1 MNAIPNVQINNETS
15 YKAGTE
21 VEYQCDIGYT
31 DSVNKLSNSKI
42 VCMENGK
49 WSETNLKCLSMLF
62 FIILIVAIVRAT
74 MLISYMAKPTVIVYV
89 LSWIFFIQ
97 LYPYTW

>member
-1 MNAIPNVQINNETS
+1 VYCEYPPVIMNAIPNVQINNETS

-62 FIILIVAIVRAT
+62 FILNDQEILLIIFVR
-74 MLISYMAKPTVIVYV
+74 V
-89 LSWIFFIQ
+89 LLSKKSD
-97 LYPYTW
+97 